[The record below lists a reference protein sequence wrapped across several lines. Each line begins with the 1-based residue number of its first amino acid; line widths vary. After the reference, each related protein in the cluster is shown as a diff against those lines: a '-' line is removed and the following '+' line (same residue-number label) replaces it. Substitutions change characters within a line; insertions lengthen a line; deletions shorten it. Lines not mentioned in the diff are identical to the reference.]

1 MINVENI
8 TYSYPRAKQ
17 PIFKDHSFS
26 LQKGEIMAVLGPNGS
41 GKTTLIKTLLDLLPL
56 DSGTVKI
63 NGRRS
68 YVPQET
74 LSPFDYSV
82 REIVVMGVSGQN
94 GLFAAPSK
102 SDFDHTEEA
111 LDKVG
116 MLGLIDESFAYLSGG
131 QKQMVLI
138 ARALV
143 SNPDVMILDEP
154 TSALDYHN
162 QDKVLQSMAGVA
174 RQGKAV
180 IFTTHCPH
188 QALHVS
194 HKVLLVKKFA
204 KSIYGCSKDILNEE
218 NLSQLYQLPISRHA
232 MDDEDIIVPSYSR
245 DSRVV
250 STTSDPKL

>member
-1 MINVENI
+1 MIEVENI
-8 TYSYPRAKQ
+8 SYSYPRAKQ
-17 PIFKDHSFS
+17 PIFDGHSFS

-41 GKTTLIKTLLDLLPL
+41 GKTTLIKTLLNLLPIS
-56 DSGTVKI
+56 SGRIQI
-63 NGRRS
+63 NGHRS

-82 REIVVMGVSGQN
+82 RETVVMGASGQN
-94 GLFAAPSK
+94 GLFAAPEK
-102 SDFDHTEEA
+102 SDFDKTEAA
-111 LDKVG
+111 LQKVG
-116 MLGLIDESFAYLSGG
+116 MLDLVDDSFAHLSGG

-143 SNPDVMILDEP
+143 SNPDLMILDEP

-162 QDKVLQSMAGVA
+162 QDKVLQSMADVA

-194 HKVLLVKKFA
+194 HKVLLVKKIA
-204 KSIYGCSKDILNEE
+204 KSVYGPAKEILNEE

-232 MDDEDIIVPSYSR
+232 LQEGDIIVPSYSQQAR
-245 DSRVV
+245 A
-250 STTSDPKL
+250 

>member
-1 MINVENI
+1 MIEVENI
-8 TYSYPRAKQ
+8 SYCYPRAKQ
-17 PIFKDHSFS
+17 PIFEGHSFS
-26 LQKGEIMAVLGPNGS
+26 LKKGEIMAVLGPNGS

-56 DSGTVKI
+56 RSGTIKI
-63 NGRRS
+63 TGHRS

-74 LSPFDYSV
+74 MSPFDYSV
-82 REIVVMGVSGQN
+82 REIVVMGASGQN
-94 GLFAAPSK
+94 GLFAAPGK
-102 SDFDHTEEA
+102 SDFKHTEEA
-111 LDKVG
+111 LQKVG
-116 MLGLIDESFAYLSGG
+116 MLELIDDSFAHLSGG

-162 QDKVLQSMAGVA
+162 QDKVLQSMADVA

-180 IFTTHCPH
+180 IFTTHCPL

-204 KSIYGCSKDILNEE
+204 KSVYGNSKDILNEE

-232 MDDEDIIVPSYSR
+232 MEGGDIIVPSYSTAAR
-245 DSRVV
+245 A
-250 STTSDPKL
+250 

>member
-1 MINVENI
+1 MIEVENI
-8 TYSYPRAKQ
+8 SYCYPNVKQ
-17 PIFKDHSFS
+17 PIFEGHYFS

-41 GKTTLIKTLLDLLPL
+41 GKTTLLKTLLDLLPL
-56 DSGTVKI
+56 RSGKISI

-82 REIVVMGVSGQN
+82 REIVVMGASGRN
-94 GLFAAPSK
+94 GLFAAPSP
-102 SDFDHTEEA
+102 SDFSQTEAA
-111 LDKVG
+111 LEKVG
-116 MLGLIDESFAYLSGG
+116 MSDQINNSFARLSGG

-162 QDKVLQSMAGVA
+162 QDKVLQSMAEIA
-174 RQGKAV
+174 SRGKVV
-180 IFTTHCPH
+180 IFSTHCPL

-194 HKVLLVKKFA
+194 HKVLLVRKTA
-204 KSIYGCSKDILNEE
+204 KGVYGQTKDILTEA
-218 NLSQLYQLPISRHA
+218 NLSDLYQLPILRFA
-232 MDDEDIIVPSYSR
+232 AKDGDVIVPSYNKAGKANSQ
-245 DSRVV
+245 
-250 STTSDPKL
+250 

>member
-1 MINVENI
+1 MIEVDNI
-8 TYSYPRAKQ
+8 SYKYPRAKQ
-17 PIFKDHSFS
+17 SIFEGHSFS

-41 GKTTLIKTLLDLLPL
+41 GKTTLIKTLLGLLPIS
-56 DSGTVKI
+56 SGTI
-63 NGRRS
+63 QIEGHRS

-82 REIVVMGVSGQN
+82 REIVVMGASGQN
-94 GLFAAPSK
+94 GLFAAPGK
-102 SDFDHTEEA
+102 RDFEKTEKA
-111 LDKVG
+111 LEKVG
-116 MLGLIDESFAYLSGG
+116 MLDLINDSFAQLSGG

-143 SNPDVMILDEP
+143 SNPDLMILDEP

-162 QDKVLQSMAGVA
+162 QDRVLQSMADVA

-194 HKVLLVKKFA
+194 HKVLLVRKFA
-204 KSIYGCSKDILNEE
+204 KSIYGPAQEILNEG
-218 NLSQLYQLPISRHA
+218 NLSQLYQLPISRHSLQ
-232 MDDEDIIVPSYSR
+232 DGDIIVPSYNR
-245 DSRVV
+245 NARA
-250 STTSDPKL
+250 